1 MRALVWQKLKC
12 PHGLQSWKK
21 TRLFPS
27 GSEQAPDRSEKRV
40 SYQCGNTPSLLR
52 SAGVR
57 SAAFFLGRAVSKR
70 PRKAQRFIS
79 VCDKIVPVTP
89 MMHSCPCNSGLNN
102 RRMATALQL
111 LVLVFLLAGIAHGQP
126 SKKYAQ
132 DELEIRLKAAQA
144 VRLTGTPADVA
155 RANALVIAEGLREDA
170 AIELATGDPKRA
182 AELYRESIQFED
194 SISAY
199 AELAYAE
206 ARAAEYDKAIEAAEV
221 ALKAEPRNVRLM
233 RVLASSWTQK
243 GEPVKA
249 EPYFIAIVK
258 AQPDVDNYYPLAVCQ
273 LAIKTPEARQRA
285 LASFDEM
292 KKLAGDSGSLHVLI
306 GRAFRDGGD
315 MPGAIAEFHKAL
327 ALNPRTPHAHYF
339 IGLAELSLN
348 EWVATPEAEAEMR
361 KEAEL
366 FPNDYLA
373 NFMLGFILSEG
384 RQYSEAAKFLDKAAK
399 IDPSSPD
406 PYLYEG
412 MNDFLSDD
420 WANAEPLL
428 RKAVELT
435 GNEESRA
442 NYQIR
447 RAYVDLARIDGKKG
461 NAEEARYFAQR
472 GRELQNKTLEESQQ
486 RISAMMLN
494 GGTGSA
500 AAVVPLSRE
509 QESTSL
515 PATSKEELLK
525 KLSPTERHDLEAR
538 EQALHSV
545 LALAYNDMATA
556 FAMAQDYA
564 KAEALYAKAE
574 FWDSSLDGLEKNLG
588 LSAFRARDYPTAA
601 KALSIALKTSS
612 GADALRAMLGLSY
625 FAMDQYSFA
634 VDDFTP
640 LGMKGMK
647 DGEVG
652 YAWAASL
659 THLSDMKQATEVL
672 TAYLSEPRPNDAL
685 LLAGLLWV
693 EIGEYGKAIDTFD
706 LAIMQDALLPRAHFD
721 EGLAYIHW
729 GKWTDAEKA
738 FQAEL
743 ALRPGDP
750 DAKYHLGFVYLQE
763 SKTDAALA
771 LFQDVIDAHPKYAN
785 AQYQIG
791 KIYLDRDDLQNA
803 VQHLQ
808 IAADLTPDKPYIH
821 YQLQAA
827 YRKMGRSDEAD
838 RELDIYKSMK
848 AKSREQVSEQ
858 LQQIQHQ

>member
-1 MRALVWQKLKC
+1 MNQ
-12 PHGLQSWKK
+12 
-21 TRLFPS
+21 
-27 GSEQAPDRSEKRV
+27 
-40 SYQCGNTPSLLR
+40 
-52 SAGVR
+52 
-57 SAAFFLGRAVSKR
+57 
-70 PRKAQRFIS
+70 PR
-79 VCDKIVPVTP
+79 
-89 MMHSCPCNSGLNN
+89 PCNFEWMN
-102 RRMATALQL
+102 RRLVPALQL
-111 LVLVFLLAGIAHGQP
+111 LVLLLTLVGAADGQ
-126 SKKYAQ
+126 SAKHSGQ
-132 DELEIRLKAAQA
+132 DELETRLKAAQA
-144 VRLTGTPADVA
+144 ARASGKPEDVA
-155 RANALVIAEGLREDA
+155 RANAQVIAEGLREDA

-182 AELYRESIQFED
+182 AELYRESLAFED
-194 SISAY
+194 SAPVY
-199 AELAYAE
+199 ADLAYAE
-206 ARAAEYDKAIEAAEV
+206 ARATEYDKAIYAAEV
-221 ALKAEPRNVRLM
+221 ALKAEPNNLRLL

-243 GEPVKA
+243 GEPAKA

-348 EWVATPEAEAEMR
+348 EWVATPGAEAEMR

-373 NFMLGFILSEG
+373 NFMMGFMLSEG
-384 RQYSEAAKFLDKAAK
+384 RHYSEAARYLDKASK

-406 PYLYEG
+406 PFLYEG
-412 MNDFLSDD
+412 MNAFLSDD
-420 WANAEPLL
+420 WATAEPLL

-435 GNEESRA
+435 GKDESRA
-442 NYQIR
+442 NFQIR

-461 NAEEARYFAQR
+461 NAEEARYFAQK

-509 QESTSL
+509 QEATSL
-515 PATSKEELLK
+515 PATSREELLK
-525 KLSPTERHDLEAR
+525 KLSPAERHDLQAR
-538 EQALHSV
+538 EKALHSV

-556 FAMAQDYA
+556 FAMAQDYE
-564 KAEALYAKAE
+564 KAELLYTKAE
-574 FWDSSLDGLEKNLG
+574 SWDPSLDGLEKNLG
-588 LSAFRARDYPTAA
+588 LSAFRAKDYPAAA
-601 KALSIALKTSS
+601 KALSLALNTTPNS
-612 GADALRAMLGLSY
+612 DALRAMLGLSY

-634 VDDFTP
+634 IDDFAP
-640 LGMKGMK
+640 LGDKGMK

-672 TAYLSEPRPNDAL
+672 TAYLSLPRPDDAL
-685 LLAGLLWV
+685 LLSGLLWV
-693 EIGEYGKAIDTFD
+693 EIGEYEKAIATFEQ
-706 LAIMQDALLPRAHFD
+706 AIAHDALLPKAHFD

-729 GKWTDAEKA
+729 GKWSDAEKA

-791 KIYLDRDDLQNA
+791 KIYLDRNDLARA
-803 VQHLQ
+803 VDHLQ
-808 IAADLTPDKPYIH
+808 SAADLTPDKPYIH

-827 YRKMGRSDEAD
+827 YRKLGRADDAD
-838 RELDIYKSMK
+838 RELAIYKEMK